1 MSFLPPALNFRFFLL
16 SEANSHLQSRLPA
29 GEVRARVKSSELPLS
44 TATDFGDCSRSL
56 GWFFISLGDKHSLSS
71 SEATQVPI
79 GRHQHTRPIGLL
91 LLASFVVRLLVSHH
105 EQFVAIAHPMNR
117 PVRDEELFMEEA
129 LAAIRRG
136 ITDEQAGEMAF
147 AGTEPATFGEDA
159 SPQPTNN
166 AGLLSRKATAAVGS
180 AFNRLSETARKHEP
194 TLEDVVRETLR
205 PMLKSW
211 LDENL
216 PHVVERMVQEEIER
230 VTRGR

>member
-44 TATDFGDCSRSL
+44 TATDFGDCTRSL

-105 EQFVAIAHPMNR
+105 EQFVVIAHPMNR

-129 LAAIRRG
+129 LAAIRRA
-136 ITDEQAGEMAF
+136 ITDEQAGQTLVDGATKAPNEASRSAGREAMVPSAELALRTAGIF
-147 AGTEPATFGEDA
+147 AKFPAHPSSRAGT
-159 SPQPTNN
+159 
-166 AGLLSRKATAAVGS
+166 R
-180 AFNRLSETARKHEP
+180 RL
-194 TLEDVVRETLR
+194 
-205 PMLKSW
+205 
-211 LDENL
+211 
-216 PHVVERMVQEEIER
+216 
-230 VTRGR
+230 